1 MIVNTHTDGQNA
13 FEENCAVTLVH
24 LARHFN
30 ALPAGRRL
38 KRSLIFSAVTGHMT
52 QELPQTAGFVA
63 DHPDLIA
70 AAAAGMTIE
79 HYGSSEWVDGA
90 NGYRATGD
98 PEVCG
103 LWTSESGVLKPV
115 IDSLTTDDIPH
126 TYVLR
131 PKPVYLGIGGA
142 LYDAGVPGMSFIAG
156 PSHLVN
162 VVPNG
167 HIDKLDAKLA
177 ERQTRWTANLLQ
189 TFDAMSASALMQGDV
204 QLTRPSLG
212 KHKPFPAPRSGTP
225 AAASFCLPAS
235 AKVRRDGIGDVRLGK
250 TPRQL
255 RDGKVP
261 PRSTRRNV
269 FRYCVDGARGRI
281 TAVVDKGQVRLVTST
296 VDAGRPALKAFPR
309 RRRLLSGVFRAS
321 PTSSRVLGVRKGR
334 VTYVGVTRPSV
345 VRTPRVLRAL
355 LRRIGL

>member
-1 MIVNTHTDGQNA
+1 
-13 FEENCAVTLVH
+13 VTLVH

-52 QELPQTAGFVA
+52 GELPQTAGFVA

-90 NGYRATGD
+90 TGFHATGD

-131 PKPVYLGIGGA
+131 PKPMYLGIGGA

-204 QLTRPSLG
+204 QLTRASLG
-212 KHKPFPAPRSGTP
+212 KHKPFPAPRPGTP
-225 AAASFCLPAS
+225 AAARSVCLPGS
-235 AKVRRDGIGDVRLGK
+235 SKVGRDGIGDVRLGK

-255 RDGKVP
+255 RDAPVP

-281 TAVVDKGQVRLVTST
+281 SAVVDKGQVQLVTST
-296 VDAGRPALKAFPR
+296 VDAGRPALKSFPHR
-309 RRRLLSGVFRAS
+309 RRVTKGVFRAS

-334 VTYVGVTRPSV
+334 ITYVGVTRPSV